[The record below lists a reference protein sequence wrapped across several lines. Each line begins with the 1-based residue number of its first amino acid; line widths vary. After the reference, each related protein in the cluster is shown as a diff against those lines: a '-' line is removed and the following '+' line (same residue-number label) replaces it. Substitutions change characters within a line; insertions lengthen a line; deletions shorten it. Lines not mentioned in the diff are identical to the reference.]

1 MPADDAAPPA
11 RWLTAEEATTSLGVS
26 RQTLYAYVSRS
37 RIGVTGAPDDPRRS
51 LYDAADVRRLAERNR
66 NGRSRRA
73 VAAST
78 ISWGEPILV
87 SAITRIEGGR
97 LEYRGHDAIALS
109 ATATL
114 EDVAALLWQV
124 ESLPRSRVASVAG
137 RGRAGPRGS
146 PNAASPRWRIWRW
159 PAGGRAG
166 WTAFCPTPCASW
178 TAMSWAAAGLPGSA
192 ARASSLPMHERLASA
207 WGVGAEGRRPDPPR
221 PGADGGS
228 RAERLHLCHAR
239 SWHPPGRRSVPA
251 CWPAWRRW
259 SVRCMAA

>member
-37 RIGVTGAPDDPRRS
+37 RIGVTAAPDDPRRS

-97 LEYRGHDAIALS
+97 LEYRGQDAIALVRDRD
-109 ATATL
+109 AGRRGRTA
-114 EDVAALLWQV
+114 VAGG
-124 ESLPRSRVASVAG
+124 SRCRGRASVACLATSARG
-137 RGRAGPRGS
+137 RGRCRTVHCRDGGPGDGRPMDGPRGQ
-146 PNAASPRWRIWRW
+146 R
-159 PAGGRAG
+159 PARRSAHPGPDRLGGGRSARFRRP
-166 WTAFCPTPCASW
+166 AIVA
-178 TAMSWAAAGLPGSA
+178 AVARAAGV
-192 ARASSLPMHERLASA
+192 RL
-207 WGVGAEGRRPDPPR
+207 GRRGRRPPT
-221 PGADGGS
+221 
-228 RAERLHLCHAR
+228 
-239 SWHPPGRRSVPA
+239 
-251 CWPAWRRW
+251 
-259 SVRCMAA
+259 